1 MGTRTGAVGLRA
13 RTGGP
18 SVAWVRTDG
27 PVLLGTARVGAWT
40 VGGRHRVPG
49 RHRPVHGW
57 AVPVV
62 RPVRVGF
69 RPGAGLDDGPLAL
82 VRAGT
87 IGRRALPTLVGARPH
102 GGGGLRV
109 SRTVPL
115 RAVPAG
121 FALLR
126 GPPVL
131 GCPALGLGVGG
142 GLAARRTIV
151 PSATGRVAPV
161 RRGTWAGLAP
171 AVTPGLT
178 PAVVA
183 RTGPTGFTP
192 AVVARL
198 APAWFASAVAAGL
211 GPAWLTPARLAPA
224 GSAPLRRRH
233 GLVTPVDAG
242 TAPTMGRIVR

>member
-1 MGTRTGAVGLRA
+1 M
-13 RTGGP
+13 
-18 SVAWVRTDG
+18 
-27 PVLLGTARVGAWT
+27 
-40 VGGRHRVPG
+40 
-49 RHRPVHGW
+49 
-57 AVPVV
+57 PVV

-131 GCPALGLGVGG
+131 GCPALGLGVRG

-151 PSATGRVAPV
+151 PPATGRVAPV

-183 RTGPTGFTP
+183 R
-192 AVVARL
+192 L
-198 APAWFASAVAAGL
+198 APAWFAPAVAAGL
-211 GPAWLTPARLAPA
+211 GPAWLTPAWLAPA

-242 TAPTMGRIVR
+242 TAPTTGRIVR